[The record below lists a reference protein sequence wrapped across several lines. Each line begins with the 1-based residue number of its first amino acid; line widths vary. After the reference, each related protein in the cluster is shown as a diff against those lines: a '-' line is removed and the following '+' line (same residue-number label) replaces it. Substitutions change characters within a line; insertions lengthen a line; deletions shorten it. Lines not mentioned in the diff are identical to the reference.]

1 MPIMEKTLK
10 LRAYQ
15 DPEKVKAPQDKQAK
29 ERSIVDE
36 LEKKSALLEEEKN
49 KSLDLLKTIV
59 QLRESLRQEQAKAAV
74 LEAKVIKLD
83 FVEDNQLAKKNAQL
97 EEEKR
102 LSLEYM
108 RTIEQLR
115 TSLKQEQAK
124 LAEAQTKLASLETK
138 VNKLD
143 SVEES
148 QLAKKGAQLEEEKKK
163 SLEYVQLID
172 QLRKTIKQDQEKMA
186 KTVKHADEMEA
197 KIKDLSVVLSKIA
210 SLATGGKLD
219 NV

>member
-1 MPIMEKTLK
+1 MATMEKTLK

-15 DPEKVKAPQDKQAK
+15 DAEKNKAPQDNQAK
-29 ERSIVDE
+29 ERNVVNE

-59 QLRESLRQEQAKAAV
+59 HLRESLKQEQAKAAV

-83 FVEDNQLAKKNAQL
+83 SVEENQLAKKSAQL
-97 EEEKR
+97 EEEKK

-115 TSLKQEQAK
+115 ANLKQELEK
-124 LAEAQTKLASLETK
+124 SSEMLTKMAAMEVK

-143 SVEES
+143 SVEEN
-148 QLAKKGAQLEEEKKK
+148 QLARKNAQLEEEKKK
-163 SLEYVQLID
+163 SLEYAQLID
-172 QLRKTIKQDQEKMA
+172 QLRENIKQDQEKTS
-186 KTVKHADEMEA
+186 KLVKHSAELEDKVKE
-197 KIKDLSVVLSKIA
+197 LSVVLSKIA
-210 SLATGGKLD
+210 NLAAGGK
-219 NV
+219 

>member
-1 MPIMEKTLK
+1 MEKTLK

-15 DPEKVKAPQDKQAK
+15 DAEKDNAPQDKQTK
-29 ERSIVDE
+29 ERNIVNE

-59 QLRESLRQEQAKAAV
+59 QLRESLKQEQGKAAAM
-74 LEAKVIKLD
+74 EAKVIKLD
-83 FVEDNQLAKKNAQL
+83 SVEENQLARKNAQL

-102 LSLEYM
+102 LSREYM
-108 RTIEQLR
+108 RTIEHLR
-115 TSLKQEQAK
+115 ANLKQEQGNF
-124 LAEAQTKLASLETK
+124 AEAQTKLGFLEAK

-143 SVEES
+143 SVEEN
-148 QLAKKGAQLEEEKKK
+148 QLAKKSAQFEEEKKK
-163 SLEYVQLID
+163 SLEYVQMID